1 MQFLLLLTSNKDAL
15 TSKVVYVT
23 DAMPNHTHAVYFRMS
38 WLWSQLY
45 NQV

>member
-23 DAMPNHTHAVYFRMS
+23 DAVPNRTLAVYFRTS
-38 WLWSQLY
+38 WLRSQLY
-45 NQV
+45 SQI